1 MFNLYI
7 NYLKDQQINKNLIA
21 FADEIV
27 IYCKQRKNNPNN
39 TKHRKVVHG
48 KRHSSKQNKKCNPL
62 NQTLT
67 WEHSNEYKQDIMR

>member
-27 IYCKQRKNNPNN
+27 IYCE
-39 TKHRKVVHG
+39 
-48 KRHSSKQNKKCNPL
+48 SKEKIIQIIQNIEK
-62 NQTLT
+62 
-67 WEHSNEYKQDIMR
+67 